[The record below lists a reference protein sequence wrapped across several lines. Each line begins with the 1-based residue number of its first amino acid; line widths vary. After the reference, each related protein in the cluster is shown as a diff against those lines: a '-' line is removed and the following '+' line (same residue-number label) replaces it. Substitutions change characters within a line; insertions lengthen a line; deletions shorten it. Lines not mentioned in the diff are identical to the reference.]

1 MPFPEIRTIKN
12 DFNMPIKAIV
22 NPKFNQTYGIAMV
35 NFGSIDTFNGVP
47 AGSAHFLEH
56 KLFAKPN
63 GDSSD
68 YYAKYGGDSNAFTSY
83 TKTAYLFKTI
93 KNSAQ
98 NLNVLLNLIS
108 EPYFTNANVEKEK
121 GIIGQEIQMYADMP
135 DSVIERKTLQNLYP
149 QEAIGNDIAGSE
161 QTISVIN
168 PESLTKIYN
177 KYYAPKNFTLYL
189 AGNINVEQIE
199 DDLSKLTTD
208 TNIKQFINKTSE
220 SELNDLTVHH
230 AVVPTSKF
238 KFKTQRPRMMLGLR
252 FETKELNKSGLIDFQ
267 NKLNIFM
274 DVILGDSS
282 KIHQRLFSKDLI
294 DDSFGFN
301 VVIERH
307 YAFVLISA
315 ETNSPQ
321 KLADIIEDYLFNH
334 KYDVEFTEE
343 NLEASKKDSIGT
355 YLFAQDYL
363 ENFATEAA
371 ELSFYGLSVKDL
383 PAMIA
388 SVSLNDLQSISNEKI
403 EHNNFTKT
411 YMYPEE

>member
-1 MPFPEIRTIKN
+1 
-12 DFNMPIKAIV
+12 
-22 NPKFNQTYGIAMV
+22 
-35 NFGSIDTFNGVP
+35 
-47 AGSAHFLEH
+47 
-56 KLFAKPN
+56 
-63 GDSSD
+63 
-68 YYAKYGGDSNAFTSY
+68 
-83 TKTAYLFKTI
+83 
-93 KNSAQ
+93 
-98 NLNVLLNLIS
+98 
-108 EPYFTNANVEKEK
+108 
-121 GIIGQEIQMYADMP
+121 MYADMP

-177 KYYAPKNFTLYL
+177 KYYAPNNFILYL

-199 DDLSKLTTD
+199 DDLAELTTN

-220 SELNDLTVHH
+220 LKLNDLTTHH

-252 FETKELNKSGLIDFQ
+252 FETEEFNRSGLIDFQ

-282 KIHQRLFSKDLI
+282 KIHQRLFGKDLI

-301 VVIERH
+301 VIIERH